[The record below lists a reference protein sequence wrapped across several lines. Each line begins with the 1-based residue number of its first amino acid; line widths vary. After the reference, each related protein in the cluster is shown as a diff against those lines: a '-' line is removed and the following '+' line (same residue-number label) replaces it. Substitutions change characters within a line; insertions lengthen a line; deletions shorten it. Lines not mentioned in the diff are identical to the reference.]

1 MVGCSKTKGAFPMIQ
16 SVKLSKLRLSASN
29 VRTAPD
35 ETLQIEPF
43 AADLEA
49 RGVLQNLLVTPV
61 SRPRGMF
68 EVFDGG
74 RRWRALNLLVERG
87 VIDPE
92 KYEVPVRIMKG
103 DDAELTETSLAVSFQ
118 HMKLS
123 PAEECRAFQHFLN
136 GSTDIDGVAKRF
148 GVTRRFIEGRLRLAD
163 LAEPIFA
170 KLASGDLT
178 LDMAKAYA
186 STSSHEAQLRVW
198 STYGSMSHYNADAI
212 RRVIATDMMR
222 ANDPVALLV
231 GVEAY
236 EAAGGVVD
244 RDLFSNDG
252 ERWLQPDVARSLAA
266 TLMEAEAAR
275 IGEERGL
282 AWIRPIAGHSTW
294 DAARNLHRISLPEQ
308 PMTLEEAER
317 AEAIEQRMAELHDE
331 MQNDELADEA
341 FTALETEN
349 DRLSEEL
356 EALDRRPSFLPPE
369 LAPRVGAFLT
379 LSQSGTMVLDETY
392 YSETPIRVTVVEP
405 EPVDGD
411 VEGEQVND
419 DTDDGDAAS
428 DRVIQAPT
436 FRIEEGA
443 TTATTGNTDKV
454 VDPDNA
460 APGGKALSQVLSDQL
475 AMQRRDVLGAALIAS
490 PGLALDYMLF
500 AMVDGRRGTSSNDGT
515 TIRADRPQDPILSNN
530 MPASRA
536 RDYLCEVHDGLDASW
551 TESNEQVV
559 RFEAFRA
566 LGDEVKS
573 AWLAY
578 VVATSLEAKIA
589 YGSNRQNPLHGRLAN
604 ILDID
609 VASWWRPTS
618 ENFFDRVS
626 KGSLISLL
634 HEVGGPALS
643 SRHATEKKP
652 EISASCQKLFGGDA
666 IVEPEIKEAALKWL
680 PTAMCFTNP
689 VTEAEVANTDEQQG
703 NLADLIDGD
712 DDQTDPD
719 AGNSEIVGDDLAAL
733 IGDGPDDGSDQQ
745 DGNFDAGQLEHHN
758 DDAVTDEIVAA
769 E

>member
-1 MVGCSKTKGAFPMIQ
+1 MSENGRMLEKTKGVFPMIQ

-178 LDMAKAYA
+178 LDMAKA
-186 STSSHEAQLRVW
+186 
-198 STYGSMSHYNADAI
+198 
-212 RRVIATDMMR
+212 
-222 ANDPVALLV
+222 
-231 GVEAY
+231 
-236 EAAGGVVD
+236 
-244 RDLFSNDG
+244 
-252 ERWLQPDVARSLAA
+252 
-266 TLMEAEAAR
+266 EAAR

-294 DAARNLHRISLPEQ
+294 DAARSLHRISLPEQ

-317 AEAIEQRMAELHDE
+317 AEQIEQRMAELHDE
-331 MQNDELADEA
+331 MQNEELADEA

-349 DRLSEEL
+349 DRLAEEL

-411 VEGEQVND
+411 VEGGQAND
-419 DTDDGDAAS
+419 ESDDGDAAS

-443 TTATTGNTDKV
+443 TTATTGNNDKV

-500 AMVDGRRGTSSNDGT
+500 AMVDGRRGASSNDGT
-515 TIRADRPQDPILSNN
+515 TRPRYI
-530 MPASRA
+530 A
-536 RDYLCEVHDGLDASW
+536 RSSQRRSLLQQQHDG
-551 TESNEQVV
+551 
-559 RFEAFRA
+559 
-566 LGDEVKS
+566 
-573 AWLAY
+573 
-578 VVATSLEAKIA
+578 IA
-589 YGSNRQNPLHGRLAN
+589 H
-604 ILDID
+604 
-609 VASWWRPTS
+609 V
-618 ENFFDRVS
+618 
-626 KGSLISLL
+626 
-634 HEVGGPALS
+634 
-643 SRHATEKKP
+643 
-652 EISASCQKLFGGDA
+652 
-666 IVEPEIKEAALKWL
+666 
-680 PTAMCFTNP
+680 
-689 VTEAEVANTDEQQG
+689 
-703 NLADLIDGD
+703 
-712 DDQTDPD
+712 
-719 AGNSEIVGDDLAAL
+719 
-733 IGDGPDDGSDQQ
+733 
-745 DGNFDAGQLEHHN
+745 
-758 DDAVTDEIVAA
+758 
-769 E
+769 